1 MPWNLLLLPLI
12 GGYFLISRSN
22 YFKYR
27 HQRLDK
33 QQLVFDSALVGLI
46 IAISLFI
53 LKIIL
58 YSLFPNL
65 QVVLNALNPIKIP
78 YSGTAFVIFTFC
90 IFVTMLGNLTFFR
103 NYKKFIKKAIKS
115 VGSEYELLL
124 ESSYSNSKLIEIS
137 LNSDKFYIGWVKE
150 LPIPRFSNQIRL
162 IPVFSGY
169 RNQEKRLIF
178 TTQYLGVY
186 TETIDEKN
194 INDFKELD
202 VDLVIGIENVI
213 SISYFDVEMYDKFNS
228 LET

>member
-33 QQLVFDSALVGLI
+33 QQLIFDSALVGLI
-46 IAISLFI
+46 IAISLFL

-58 YSLFPNL
+58 YAFFTDL
-65 QVVLNALNPIKIP
+65 QKTLNTFNPIKIP
-78 YSGTAFVIFTFC
+78 YSGTAFIIFAFC
-90 IFVTMLGNLTFFR
+90 IIITILGNFTFFR

-115 VGSEYELLL
+115 VGSKYELLL

-137 LNSDKFYIGWVKE
+137 LNNDKFYIGWVKE
-150 LPIPRFSNQIRL
+150 LPIPRISNQIRL

-178 TTQYLGVY
+178 TTEYLGVY
-186 TETIDEKN
+186 TETMDEKN
-194 INDFKELD
+194 INDYKELD
-202 VDLVIGIENVI
+202 VDLIIGIENVI
-213 SISYFDVEMYDKFNS
+213 SISYFDVEMYDKFNRI
-228 LET
+228 EN